1 MTIFE
6 YKFYFIFNLTIQ
18 SNNLGVFRL
27 NNKRSLRLELMNHLN
42 NIGYS
47 NREITD
53 FLNVSNI
60 KKVRTNT
67 KYTPKDVFMG
77 IKKYRQRLNRF
88 TNNQIIS
95 LRERVYLEKFFNKD
109 WLYEYLRIYSLIWII
124 EKIQIHKR
132 EEEYL

>member
-1 MTIFE
+1 MHPYTAQTILWNRFQMTIFE

-53 FLNVSNI
+53 FLNVCNI

-77 IKKYRQRLNRF
+77 IKKYKQRLNRF
-88 TNNQIIS
+88 SNNQIIQ
-95 LRERVYLEKFFNKD
+95 LRERLYVEKFLKKD
-109 WLYEYLRIYSLIWII
+109 VGSL
-124 EKIQIHKR
+124 
-132 EEEYL
+132 

>member
-1 MTIFE
+1 MN
-6 YKFYFIFNLTIQ
+6 Y
-18 SNNLGVFRL
+18 L
-27 NNKRSLRLELMNHLN
+27 NE
-42 NIGYS
+42 IGYS

-95 LRERVYLEKFFNKD
+95 LRDRLYLEKFFNKD

-124 EKIQIHKR
+124 EKIQIH
-132 EEEYL
+132 

>member
-1 MTIFE
+1 MTISE

-18 SNNLGVFRL
+18 LNNLSVFRL
-27 NNKRSLRLELMNHLN
+27 SNNKWSLRLELMTHLI
-42 NIGYS
+42 NIGYL
-47 NREITD
+47 NREIKD

-77 IKKYRQRLNRF
+77 IKKYKQRLNRF

-95 LRERVYLEKFFNKD
+95 LRER
-109 WLYEYLRIYSLIWII
+109 LYI
-124 EKIQIHKR
+124 ERFIR
-132 EEEYL
+132 

>member
-1 MTIFE
+1 MRPLEQNPLLWNRFQMTIFE

-60 KKVRTNT
+60 RKVRTNT
-67 KYTPKDVFMG
+67 KYTPKDIFMG
-77 IKKYRQRLNRF
+77 IKKYKQRLNRF
-88 TNNQIIS
+88 SNNQIIQ
-95 LRERVYLEKFFNKD
+95 LRERLYVEKFLKKD
-109 WLYEYLRIYSLIWII
+109 VGSI
-124 EKIQIHKR
+124 
-132 EEEYL
+132 

>member
-1 MTIFE
+1 MV
-6 YKFYFIFNLTIQ
+6 YFIFNLTIQ

-27 NNKRSLRLELMNHLN
+27 NNKRSLRLELMNPRS
-42 NIGYS
+42 NIGFS

-77 IKKYRQRLNRF
+77 IKKYRQRLIRF
-88 TNNQIIS
+88 TNNQITS
-95 LRERVYLEKFFNKD
+95 LRKRLYIERFI
-109 WLYEYLRIYSLIWII
+109 R
-124 EKIQIHKR
+124 
-132 EEEYL
+132 

>member
-1 MTIFE
+1 MSLKERFIYQNIDVKIVYQFKSVFNPIQRLWNKFQMNIFE

-60 KKVRTNT
+60 IKV
-67 KYTPKDVFMG
+67 
-77 IKKYRQRLNRF
+77 
-88 TNNQIIS
+88 
-95 LRERVYLEKFFNKD
+95 
-109 WLYEYLRIYSLIWII
+109 
-124 EKIQIHKR
+124 
-132 EEEYL
+132 

>member
-1 MTIFE
+1 MNYLNLFICTLELIPLQWNKFRKTNFE
-6 YKFYFIFNLTIQ
+6 YKFYFVFNLTIH
-18 SNNLGVFRL
+18 SNNLGVFKL
-27 NNKRSLRLELMNHLN
+27 NNKRSLRLELMNHFSKFSF
-42 NIGYS
+42 S

-77 IKKYRQRLNRF
+77 IKKYKQRLNRF

-95 LRERVYLEKFFNKD
+95 LRER
-109 WLYEYLRIYSLIWII
+109 LYI
-124 EKIQIHKR
+124 ERFIR
-132 EEEYL
+132 

>member
-6 YKFYFIFNLTIQ
+6 YKFYLIFNLTIQ
-18 SNNLGVFRL
+18 SNNLCVFRF
-27 NNKRSLRLELMNHLN
+27 NNKMSLRLELMNNLN
-42 NIGYS
+42 KIVYS

-77 IKKYRQRLNRF
+77 IKKYKQRLNRF
-88 TNNQIIS
+88 RNNQIIN
-95 LRERVYLEKFFNKD
+95 LRER
-109 WLYEYLRIYSLIWII
+109 LYVENFL
-124 EKIQIHKR
+124 K
-132 EEEYL
+132 

>member
-1 MTIFE
+1 MIVKQKKSLRLEKHTHTHYSKLWNRFQMTIFV
-6 YKFYFIFNLTIQ
+6 YKFYFIFNLKIQ

-27 NNKRSLRLELMNHLN
+27 NNKKSLRLELMNYLS
-42 NIGYS
+42 NIGCS

-60 KKVRTNT
+60 KKVRTNS

-77 IKKYRQRLNRF
+77 IKKYKQRLNRF

-95 LRERVYLEKFFNKD
+95 LRERLYLEKFFNKD
-109 WLYEYLRIYSLIWII
+109 
-124 EKIQIHKR
+124 
-132 EEEYL
+132 

>member
-77 IKKYRQRLNRF
+77 IKKYNQRQNRF
-88 TNNQIIS
+88 TNNQLIS
-95 LRERVYLEKFFNKD
+95 LRERLYLEKFFNKD
-109 WLYEYLRIYSLIWII
+109 
-124 EKIQIHKR
+124 
-132 EEEYL
+132 

>member
-1 MTIFE
+1 MWINLGISQNQLQWNKFRKTNFE
-6 YKFYFIFNLTIQ
+6 YKFYFVFNLTIQ

-27 NNKRSLRLELMNHLN
+27 NNKRSLRLELMNHLS
-42 NIGYS
+42 NIGFS

-77 IKKYRQRLNRF
+77 IKKYKQRLNRF
-88 TNNQIIS
+88 TNNRLIS
-95 LRERVYLEKFFNKD
+95 LRERLYLEKFFNNKD
-109 WLYEYLRIYSLIWII
+109 
-124 EKIQIHKR
+124 
-132 EEEYL
+132 

>member
-1 MTIFE
+1 MNYFNLFICTLELILLQWNKFRKTIFE
-6 YKFYFIFNLTIQ
+6 YKFYFIFNPTIQ

-27 NNKRSLRLELMNHLN
+27 NNNRLLRLEIMNYFS

-77 IKKYRQRLNRF
+77 IKKYKQRLNRF
-88 TNNQIIS
+88 RNNQIIS
-95 LRERVYLEKFFNKD
+95 LRERLYVEKFLKKD
-109 WLYEYLRIYSLIWII
+109 VGSI
-124 EKIQIHKR
+124 
-132 EEEYL
+132 

>member
-18 SNNLGVFRL
+18 LNNLGLFRL
-27 NNKRSLRLELMNHLN
+27 NNKRSLWLELMNYLN
-42 NIGYS
+42 KIGYS
-47 NREITD
+47 NWEITD

-95 LRERVYLEKFFNKD
+95 LRERLYLEKFFNKD

-124 EKIQIHKR
+124 EKIQIH
-132 EEEYL
+132 

>member
-1 MTIFE
+1 MFKLKYQFKSVFNLIQRQWNKFRKTIFE

-27 NNKRSLRLELMNHLN
+27 NNKRSIRLELMNHLN

-77 IKKYRQRLNRF
+77 IKKYKQRLNRF

-95 LRERVYLEKFFNKD
+95 LREI
-109 WLYEYLRIYSLIWII
+109 LYI
-124 EKIQIHKR
+124 ERFIG
-132 EEEYL
+132 

>member
-27 NNKRSLRLELMNHLN
+27 NNKRSLRLELMKHLN

-47 NREITD
+47 NREISD

-60 KKVRTNT
+60 KKVRTNS
-67 KYTPKDVFMG
+67 KYIPNDIFMG
-77 IKKYRQRLNRF
+77 IKKYKQRLNRYSY
-88 TNNQIIS
+88 NQIKN
-95 LRERVYLEKFFNKD
+95 LRER
-109 WLYEYLRIYSLIWII
+109 LYI
-124 EKIQIHKR
+124 EIFIR
-132 EEEYL
+132 